1 MADKFLT
8 INAGRRQLVEAT
20 VVSAGAASA
29 GKMTALGNDG
39 RFDLT
44 VMPVGIGPDT
54 KSVVA
59 SEALS
64 AGNLVNI
71 WNETGTP
78 KARKADAT
86 VSGKEAVG
94 FVLSGASSGASAL
107 VYFEG
112 VITGLSGLTAGTRYY
127 LATTAGGTTAT
138 APSASG
144 NVCQYIGTAISATEI
159 TFEPDDGVIM

>member
-20 VVSAGAASA
+20 VSSAGAGSA
-29 GKMTALGNDG
+29 GKVIALDTDG
-39 RFDLT
+39 RLNQS
-44 VMPVGIGPDT
+44 VMPTGVGPDT
-54 KSVVA
+54 KSIVA

-64 AGNLVNI
+64 AGNLVNV
-71 WNETGTP
+71 WSDAGTP

-86 VSGKEAVG
+86 TSGKEANG
-94 FVLSGASSGASAL
+94 FVIAGAASGAAAL

-112 VITGLSGLTAGTRYY
+112 VITGLTGLTPGARYY

-138 APSASG
+138 APSATG
-144 NVCQYIGTAISATEI
+144 NVCQYIGTAISTTEL
-159 TFEPDDGVIM
+159 TFEPDAGDIM